1 MRSTKASAAI
11 ERLRTRSGN
20 AHYVMSSR
28 PDGLFALL
36 LTSAS
41 GQAEPVGVPLP
52 LDEFVRFVNG
62 VEAAKPKPVSK
73 LDAAFRRQLKKSD

>member
-11 ERLRTRSGN
+11 ERLRARSSN

-28 PDGLFALL
+28 PDGLFSLL
-36 LTSAS
+36 LTS
-41 GQAEPVGVPLP
+41 VGGPMKLVGEPLP
-52 LDEFVRFVNG
+52 LDEFVRFVNS

-73 LDAAFRRQLKKSD
+73 LDAAFRAQLKKH